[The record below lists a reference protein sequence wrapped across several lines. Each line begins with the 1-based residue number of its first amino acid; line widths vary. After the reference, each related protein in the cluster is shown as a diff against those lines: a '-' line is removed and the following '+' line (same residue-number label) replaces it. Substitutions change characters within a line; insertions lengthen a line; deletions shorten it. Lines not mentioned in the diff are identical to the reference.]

1 MQASSVGI
9 SGFDMFQ
16 SFQQG
21 GDPCQFRLKGTF
33 TTSSPACRLNLGSRE
48 ATGKMEQNIDLER
61 QISGVDNTELTGTS
75 EYHGIW
81 CEKLCYSES
90 HDVKIYQKDKLLTWK
105 DMFFFPE
112 GKLFRMPG
120 DSHQRD
126 HCWKLIKK
134 IVQKGW
140 ELQPHNLA
148 VRGSLARF
156 FVFLR
161 VLHRMAGGAP
171 NLIFFFPKSKMFFL
185 FKCPGNRLQTLG
197 LPQVF
202 FPVEKIPATLV
213 NVRSRLKRPYLMA
226 PLLRSVNALW
236 GAVRIRPIQWA
247 MFCGSPWN
255 S

>member
-1 MQASSVGI
+1 MEYDVRNFAILKAMMWKFTRRI
-9 SGFDMFQ
+9 S
-16 SFQQG
+16 
-21 GDPCQFRLKGTF
+21 CL
-33 TTSSPACRLNLGSRE
+33 LGK
-48 ATGKMEQNIDLER
+48 T
-61 QISGVDNTELTGTS
+61 
-75 EYHGIW
+75 
-81 CEKLCYSES
+81 C
-90 HDVKIYQKDKLLTWK
+90 
-105 DMFFFPE
+105 FFFPE

-148 VRGSLARF
+148 VKGSLGRF
-156 FVFLR
+156 FVFLI

-185 FKCPGNRLQTLG
+185 FKCPGKPRYKPWV
-197 LPQVF
+197 LPHVFF
-202 FPVEKIPATLV
+202 FPVGKNPSDSRPT
-213 NVRSRLKRPYLMA
+213 VRSRLKRPYLMA